1 MATAVDRHV
10 ALLRQAIE
18 SHHGVLYKV
27 VGDAIQ
33 AAFPTAPDAISAAL
47 KGQRALLTEDWGQ
60 IGPIRVRMAVHAGEA
75 SPDPTGDYL
84 TPTLNRLS
92 RLLAA
97 GQGGQILLSQTV
109 QQLTRGALPASSELR
124 DLGEHRLRDLLEPE
138 RAYQLL
144 HPDLPAE
151 FPPLQTL
158 ADHPHNLPH
167 QPTVLL
173 GRERELG
180 EIEALLRREDVQLVT
195 LTGPG
200 GVGKT
205 RLALQAA
212 ADLLE
217 VFPDGAF
224 FVDLAPLV
232 DPALVPSTVASALG
246 VREEGGRP
254 VLEVLIAFLRSR
266 RFLLVLDNFEHLL
279 PASPLVS
286 DLLRTCPGVKI
297 LATSRAPLHLRG
309 EREYP
314 VPTLAVPDPNRREPV
329 PELIHYEAVRLFAER
344 AQAAKPDFALTD
356 ENAAAV
362 VEICRRLDGLPL
374 AIELAAARIKLLPPQ
389 ALLERLGDHLKVLTG
404 GARDAPARQQTL
416 RDAIAWSHDLL
427 SSHEQTLFRR
437 LAVFAG
443 GCTLETVEAVAI
455 AAGDLDILEGMGSL
469 VDESLLRQAEDA
481 GGEPRYTLLETVREF
496 SLDRLTVSGEERL
509 IRSRHA
515 AYFAGLAESLQPDID
530 GPEQVRTAAALGA
543 EQDNLRAAIAWAIE
557 QLDAETALRLTG
569 NLWGF
574 WLVRSRQTEGRD
586 WLERSLAVPGDAPPN
601 TRLEALFA
609 AGMFARQ
616 QGDYG
621 RAVLHGEEGL
631 AFACKRSQFSRGAIT
646 VLAGAGR
653 TFPRRPGSGA
663 FAL

>member
-1 MATAVDRHV
+1 M
-10 ALLRQAIE
+10 
-18 SHHGVLYKV
+18 
-27 VGDAIQ
+27 
-33 AAFPTAPDAISAAL
+33 
-47 KGQRALLTEDWGQ
+47 
-60 IGPIRVRMAVHAGEA
+60 
-75 SPDPTGDYL
+75 
-84 TPTLNRLS
+84 
-92 RLLAA
+92 
-97 GQGGQILLSQTV
+97 
-109 QQLTRGALPASSELR
+109 
-124 DLGEHRLRDLLEPE
+124 
-138 RAYQLL
+138 
-144 HPDLPAE
+144 
-151 FPPLQTL
+151 
-158 ADHPHNLPH
+158 
-167 QPTVLL
+167 
-173 GRERELG
+173 
-180 EIEALLRREDVQLVT
+180 
-195 LTGPG
+195 
-200 GVGKT
+200 
-205 RLALQAA
+205 
-212 ADLLE
+212 
-217 VFPDGAF
+217 
-224 FVDLAPLV
+224 
-232 DPALVPSTVASALG
+232 
-246 VREEGGRP
+246 
-254 VLEVLIAFLRSR
+254 
-266 RFLLVLDNFEHLL
+266 
-279 PASPLVS
+279 
-286 DLLRTCPGVKI
+286 
-297 LATSRAPLHLRG
+297 RG

-314 VPTLAVPDPNRREPV
+314 VPTLAVPDPSRREPV

-389 ALLERLGDHLKVLTG
+389 ALLERLGDRLKVLMG

-427 SSHEQTLFRR
+427 SPHEQTLFRR
-437 LAVFAG
+437 LGSSPADARWRRWRPSPM
-443 GCTLETVEAVAI
+443 LPAI
-455 AAGDLDILEGMGSL
+455 WTSWRMGSL

-509 IRSRHA
+509 LRSQHA

-586 WLERSLAVPGDAPPN
+586 WLERSLAVPGDALPN

-609 AGMFARQ
+609 AGIFARQ

-631 AFACKRSQFSRGAIT
+631 ALARASDHSFHAARSLSLLGLVAHSQGDLVRARSLFEEAVVPVRAAGYARAETMILNNLGDTLAAEGDLRAAQACYEEGLAISRQR
-646 VLAGAGR
+646 GR
-653 TFPRRPGSGA
+653 HVGHGHRPPQSWPIGPPCGTYPASRRIA
-663 FAL
+663 QRRLTDDR